1 MMITV
6 TGLLKMCGVIITIG
20 GALVYIARA
29 IKALTQ
35 PIAEIKETLER
46 HEVYLTRDKARLDR
60 LEAEINDN
68 RDSTKLLLRSMTAML
83 SHMETGN
90 HTKQMAA
97 IRQDI
102 EHYLIEK

>member
-1 MMITV
+1 MTITV
-6 TGLLKMCGVIITIG
+6 SAIIKMCGVIITIG
-20 GALVYIARA
+20 GAVVYIARA
-29 IKALTQ
+29 IKTLTQ

-46 HEVYLTRDKARLDR
+46 HEVYLTRDKERLDR
-60 LEAEINDN
+60 LEQELNDN
-68 RDSTKLLLRSMTAML
+68 KDSTKLLLKSMTALL